1 MMPIRILNAIFLIAT
16 SSIMTGAWGQTT
28 YKCGNSYSQQPCA
41 GGGTVVDTTDS
52 RTSAQ
57 KQAADQASQRN
68 AQAAAAMEKARLQKD
83 KADLQAVAP
92 KVTPA
97 KPVKPTKPKAA
108 ASSPKD
114 SQPAQKTA
122 KKPKLSGTDE
132 FKAQVPGEPDAKD
145 KKKAAKK
152 MSATD

>member
-1 MMPIRILNAIFLIAT
+1 MMPIRILNAIFFIAT
-16 SSIMTGAWGQTT
+16 SSIVTGAWGQTT

-97 KPVKPTKPKAA
+97 KPVKPTKPRAA

-122 KKPKLSGTDE
+122 KKPKLSGTGE